1 MRYCSNILTPNRYK
15 HTEEFRA
22 RQVVIDVLVKYISEK
37 ISARSIIQDLE
48 DGTLESDL
56 RDLVRSLA
64 LGTVR
69 YQNTIDFL
77 LSKVNRRL
85 FNALDSNTLAKLR
98 LQLYET
104 RWLGRDIDFVKQIY
118 STNRTELK
126 LLNSALL
133 IDLED
138 LLRNMPESNALSLQ
152 YSHPTFIIDT
162 LLENVGRR
170 DTISILSA
178 NNNKRSYFLRPNR
191 ERISIADFKERLTKI
206 GLQFV
211 PDSDVDDLFR
221 VDASVNNLISSDLYR
236 NGEVII
242 QDKGSLL
249 VVEALNPHPH
259 ETVIDI
265 CSAPGG
271 KTQLIWEKMN
281 GNGLLVAGEF
291 YQHRILSARKRLQS
305 LGISN
310 IQWIQLDAV
319 SPPISDAD
327 KILIDAPCTSTGMI
341 QTHPSF
347 KWALNKERLLTMM
360 SLQNKILEGTIDSF
374 IDSPNTEIVYAT
386 CSILPHEGESQIDSV
401 LSHYPIELIKPD
413 IPGAP
418 GYPNFNCSPM
428 VKRLFTHR
436 NQSHGFF
443 ISKFKITN

>member
-1 MRYCSNILTPNRYK
+1 M
-15 HTEEFRA
+15 
-22 RQVVIDVLVKYISEK
+22 KYISEK
-37 ISARSIIQDLE
+37 ISTRSIIHDLE
-48 DGTLESDL
+48 NGTLKSDL
-56 RDLVRSLA
+56 RDIVLSLA

-77 LSKVNRRL
+77 LSKVNGKL

-98 LQLYET
+98 LELYET
-104 RWLGRDIDFVKQIY
+104 RWLGRDINFVKQIY
-118 STNRTELK
+118 STNKTELK

-133 IDLED
+133 IDLEY
-138 LLRNMPESNALSLQ
+138 LLRNMHESNALSLK

-178 NNNKRSYFLRPNR
+178 NNSQRSYFLRPNR
-191 ERISIADFKERLTKI
+191 GRISIADFKEHLTKI

-211 PDSDVDDLFR
+211 PDSDVADLFR

-281 GNGLLVAGEF
+281 GNGRLVAGEF

-305 LGISN
+305 LGVSN
-310 IQWIQLDAV
+310 IEWIQLDAV

-386 CSILPHEGESQIDSV
+386 CSILPHEGESQIDSI

-413 IPGAP
+413 IPGDS
-418 GYPNFNCSPM
+418 GYPNFECSPM
-428 VKRLFTHR
+428 VKRLFTHKH
-436 NQSHGFF
+436 QSHGFF